1 MEILV
6 MKTNINPIDLD
17 STIMPKGLMP
27 IGLIRGGLLHSG
39 LMHKGVVSLSLL
51 GLMLAAGP
59 VTAASVCK
67 GLDNSACN
75 DNAACGWVEGYE
87 RKDGRTVRSFCRTK
101 SVSKKKPT
109 QQPTAKHVDSA
120 NPIARK

>member
-1 MEILV
+1 

-17 STIMPKGLMP
+17 SSFITNGLMP
-27 IGLIRGGLLHSG
+27 IGLMRSSLI
-39 LMHKGVVSLSLL
+39 HKGLVSLSLL

-59 VTAASVCK
+59 VTAASACK

-75 DNAACGWVEGYE
+75 DNAACGWVEAYE

-101 SVSKKKPT
+101 SVSKKKPS
-109 QQPTAKHVDSA
+109 QQPTAKHADNA